1 MASTFDI
8 ADQAKTTSVVRL
20 MRGVSLEATF
30 PGRAELEATRHVLA
44 SGTPL
49 YLSLPLS
56 HRPVELGSVATQV
69 RMAGFEPVPHIAAR
83 ALASRD
89 EAHDLLAR
97 LNGEAGVTRALV
109 IAGDADEPAGPF
121 VDALSLIES
130 GLFECNGFTA
140 ISIAGYPDGHPRIS
154 NVALASALT
163 KKVDAVYSHGLSAE
177 IVSQFCFDGER
188 IIAWLRQLRYLR
200 VDVPVK
206 LGVAG
211 PASLRALLRYALKCG
226 VRTAAKGTRNIPAV
240 ELLTESSPDHML
252 KTLSQITA
260 LRVGSVSVHVFSFG
274 GLLKTARWAA
284 AAAAGNV
291 TADSLEAAL

>member
-1 MASTFDI
+1 MAGTFDI
-8 ADQAKTTSVVRL
+8 ADHAKTSSVVRL

-30 PGRAELEATRHVLA
+30 PKRAELDATRQVLP

-49 YLSLPLS
+49 YLRLPLS
-56 HRPVELGSVATQV
+56 RTAVELGSLAPQV

-83 ALASRD
+83 ALRSRD
-89 EAHDLLAR
+89 EADDLLAR

-109 IAGDADEPAGPF
+109 IAGDAEQPAGPF
-121 VDALSLIES
+121 ADALSLIES

-140 ISIAGYPDGHPRIS
+140 IGIAGYPDGHPRIA

-163 KKVDAVYSHGLSAE
+163 KKVDAIYSRGLSAE
-177 IVSQFCFDGER
+177 IISQFCFDGER
-188 IIAWLRQLRYLR
+188 SIAWLRQLRYLR

-211 PASLRALLRYALKCG
+211 PASLRALLRYALTCG
-226 VRTAAKGTRNIPAV
+226 VRTLAKGTRNIPAV
-240 ELLTESSPDHML
+240 QLLTESSPDRML
-252 KTLSQITA
+252 TTLSQITA
-260 LRVGSVSVHVFSFG
+260 LRITSVSVHVFSFG
-274 GLLKTARWAA
+274 GLQKTARWAA

-291 TADSLEAAL
+291 TADSLESAL

>member
-1 MASTFDI
+1 MASAFDI
-8 ADQAKTTSVVRL
+8 VDPAKTASVVRL

-30 PGRAELEATRHVLA
+30 PRRAELDATRRILPP
-44 SGTPL
+44 GTPL

-56 HRPVELGSVATQV
+56 HAPAELGGLATQV

-83 ALASRD
+83 ALTSRD

-109 IAGDADEPAGPF
+109 IAGDADQPAGPF
-121 VDALSLIES
+121 ADALSLIEAD
-130 GLFECNGFTA
+130 LFECHGFTA
-140 ISIAGYPDGHPRIS
+140 ISIAGYPDGHPRIA
-154 NVALASALT
+154 NIALASALT
-163 KKVDAVYSHGLSAE
+163 KKLDAIYSRGLSADV
-177 IVSQFCFDGER
+177 VSQFCFDGER

-200 VDVPVK
+200 VDVPIK

-226 VRTAAKGTRNIPAV
+226 VRTAAKGARNTPAV
-240 ELLTESSPDHML
+240 QLLTESRPDRML

-260 LRVGSVSVHVFSFG
+260 LSTGCVSVHVFSFG
-274 GLLKTARWAA
+274 GLLKTARWVAA
-284 AAAAGNV
+284 VAAGEV
-291 TADSLEAAL
+291 AADSLEGAL

>member
-1 MASTFDI
+1 MAGTFDI
-8 ADQAKTTSVVRL
+8 AAQAKTTGVVRL

-30 PGRAELEATRHVLA
+30 PGRAELDATRQVLP
-44 SGTPL
+44 SGTSL

-56 HRPVELGSVATQV
+56 HTPAELGNLATQV

-83 ALASRD
+83 ALRSRD
-89 EAHDLLAR
+89 EAEDLLAR

-109 IAGDADEPAGPF
+109 IAGDAEKPAGPF
-121 VDALSLIES
+121 ADALSLIES

-140 ISIAGYPDGHPRIS
+140 IGIAGYPDGHPRIA

-163 KKVDAVYSHGLSAE
+163 KKVDAIYSRGLSAE

-211 PASLRALLRYALKCG
+211 PASLRALLRYALICG

-240 ELLTESSPDHML
+240 QLLTESSPDRML
-252 KTLSQITA
+252 TTLSQITA
-260 LRVGSVSVHVFSFG
+260 LSIGSVSVHVFAFG

-291 TADSLEAAL
+291 TADSLEGAL

>member
-1 MASTFDI
+1 MAGTFDI
-8 ADQAKTTSVVRL
+8 AAQAKTTSVVRL

-30 PGRAELEATRHVLA
+30 PGRAELDATRQVLP

-56 HRPVELGSVATQV
+56 HTPAELGNLATQV

-83 ALASRD
+83 ALRSRD
-89 EAHDLLAR
+89 EAEDLLAR

-109 IAGDADEPAGPF
+109 IAGDAEKPAGPF
-121 VDALSLIES
+121 ADALSLIES

-140 ISIAGYPDGHPRIS
+140 IGIAGYPDGHPRIA

-163 KKVDAVYSHGLSAE
+163 KKVDAIYSRGLSAE

-211 PASLRALLRYALKCG
+211 PASLRALLRYALICG

-240 ELLTESSPDHML
+240 QLLTESSPDRML
-252 KTLSQITA
+252 TTLSQITA
-260 LRVGSVSVHVFSFG
+260 LSIGSVSVHVFAFG

-284 AAAAGNV
+284 AVAAGNV
-291 TADSLEAAL
+291 TADSLEGAL